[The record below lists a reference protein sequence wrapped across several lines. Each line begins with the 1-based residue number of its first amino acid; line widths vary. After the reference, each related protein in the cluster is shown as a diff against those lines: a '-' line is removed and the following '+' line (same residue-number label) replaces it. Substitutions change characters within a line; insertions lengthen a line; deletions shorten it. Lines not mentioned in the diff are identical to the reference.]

1 MRSSS
6 VPWIGPNSEKDQ
18 KDEARACDGE
28 GDTSAPQ
35 NPSNSG
41 ADNHDKEE
49 ERAKKVAAP
58 AQHSLLGGA
67 HLLELSPLLAFL
79 LGHAEDSLRTPWMGV
94 LVRLELSGWREWP
107 LVVPCRLN
115 HPLSGGYIALT
126 GPFKEGVS
134 GLLLRVRVLS
144 GRRLILG
151 G

>member
-6 VPWIGPNSEKDQ
+6 VPWIGPNSEEDQ
-18 KDEARACDGE
+18 KDKARACDGE
-28 GDTSAPQ
+28 GNTSAPQ

-49 ERAKKVAAP
+49 ERAKNLAAP
-58 AQHSLLGGA
+58 AQHSLLVGA

-79 LGHAEDSLRTPWMGV
+79 FGHAEDSLRAPRMGV
-94 LVRLELSGWREWP
+94 LVRLKLLGWWEWTLMP
-107 LVVPCRLN
+107 SRLN

-134 GLLLRVRVLS
+134 RLLLRVRVLS

-151 G
+151 R